1 MLLLETAAATYS
13 CEVTTKNNWGKKKVY
28 KIEWTPP
35 EERKGAGERQSTDTL
50 CLEPLTKSHQT

>member
-35 EERKGAGERQSTDTL
+35 EERKGAGER
-50 CLEPLTKSHQT
+50 